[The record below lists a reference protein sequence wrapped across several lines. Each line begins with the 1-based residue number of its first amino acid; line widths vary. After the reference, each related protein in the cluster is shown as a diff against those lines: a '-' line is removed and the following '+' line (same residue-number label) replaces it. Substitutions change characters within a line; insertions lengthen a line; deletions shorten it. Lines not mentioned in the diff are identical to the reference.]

1 MFTGIIQTVAPV
13 LKAQPQNG
21 GLVLTIARPAR
32 SVIKPGDSIAVNGV
46 CLTATAVTSRSFQ
59 VTLVEETL
67 ERSTFGSAVLE
78 KVNLE
83 RPLRP
88 MDFLNGHIVQGHVDA
103 VGKITK
109 IQARD
114 SSHVYTIQFPKKFS
128 ALVVEKGSVAVDGIS
143 LTIVAAGK
151 DYFSV
156 ALIPYTHQ
164 ETTLGEKEEGD
175 LVNLE
180 FDIIAKYIKR

>member
-1 MFTGIIQTVAPV
+1 MFTGIIQTVAQV

-21 GLVLTIARPAR
+21 GLVLTIARPAHW
-32 SVIKPGDSIAVNGV
+32 VVKPGDSIAVNGV

-59 VTLVEETL
+59 VTLMEETL
-67 ERSTFGSAVLE
+67 ERSTFGNAVLE

-88 MDFLNGHIVQGHVDA
+88 TDFLNGHIVQGHVDA
-103 VGKITK
+103 VGKITN
-109 IQARD
+109 IQACD

-128 ALVVEKGSVAVDGIS
+128 AFVVAKGSVAVDGIS
-143 LTIVAAGK
+143 LTVVAMGTNW
-151 DYFSV
+151 FTV

-164 ETTLGEKEEGD
+164 ETMLGEKEIGN

-180 FDIIAKYIKR
+180 FDIIAKYIKK